1 MIALLK
7 RTTVQIA
14 LVAWTAMVLVPFA
27 LIALLSIRS
36 NADIYANGLGMGT
49 EVRLENYTVAWNG
62 ASGTIGMSTYFVNSI
77 VAAFFSLAVAV
88 AAGATCAYFST
99 FMSRRNRDRLIRIFV
114 VASVMPLV
122 LMIVPLYQAYNAWG
136 LLNQP
141 WAVGVAYG
149 AIALPTTFLI
159 LQAFYADFPREIVE
173 AASIDGSGQFRTY
186 LQIVLPLSKGA
197 ITAVSMLILVFV
209 WGETQLG
216 VILLQSLDSQ
226 TVPVGLLS
234 FQGQWSSNLGAL
246 FAGLSIAAFPIM
258 VIYLIFNK
266 QVAKGVAMSGFGGH

>member
-1 MIALLK
+1 MRNLL
-7 RTTVQIA
+7 RRAIVQFA
-14 LVAWTAMVLVPFA
+14 LVIWTGLVLVPFA

-36 NADIYANGLGMGT
+36 NADIFANGLGIGSD
-49 EVRLENYTVAWNG
+49 VRLGNYAVAWNG
-62 ASGTIGMSTYFVNSI
+62 VTGFGMSTYFLNSI
-77 VAAFFSLAVAV
+77 VAALFALAIAI
-88 AAGATCAYFST
+88 AAGASCAYFST
-99 FMSRRNRDRLIRIFV
+99 FMPRRMRDILIRTFI

-122 LMIVPLYQAYNAWG
+122 LMIVPLYQFYNAWG
-136 LLNQP
+136 ILNQP

-159 LQAFYADFPREIVE
+159 LQAFYSDFPKEIVE
-173 AASIDGSGQFRTY
+173 AAFIDGSGQLRTFV
-186 LQIVLPLSKGA
+186 QIVLPLSKGA

-216 VILLQSLDSQ
+216 VILLQRLASQ

-234 FQGQWSSNLGAL
+234 FQGQWSTNLGAL